1 MMQEDNGTGSEF
13 QRNIKSLIDTSV
25 SYYKLWLFR
34 AIAKSATSL
43 VKIVMVTAFSFLAIV
58 FLSVAAAIAIGY
70 AMNNFAYGFLII
82 GIAYVLLCVFLF
94 SRMDSLVDRRII
106 EKFSEHFKD

>member
-1 MMQEDNGTGSEF
+1 MQEENANGSDF
-13 QRNIKSLIDTSV
+13 QRNIKSLVDTSV
-25 SYYKLWLFR
+25 AYYKLWLFR
-34 AIAKSATSL
+34 AVAKSATSL
-43 VKIVMVTAFSFLAIV
+43 VKIVMVTALSIIAIV

-82 GIAYVLLCVFLF
+82 GVCYVLVCVLLF
-94 SRMDSLVDRRII
+94 SKMDKLVDGRII